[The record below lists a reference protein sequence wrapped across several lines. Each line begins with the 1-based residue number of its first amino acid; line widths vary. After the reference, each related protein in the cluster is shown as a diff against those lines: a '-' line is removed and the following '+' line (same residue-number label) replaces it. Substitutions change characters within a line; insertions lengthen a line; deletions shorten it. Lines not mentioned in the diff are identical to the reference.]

1 MGGLAACSKPS
12 NTTGGTM
19 RKLSAISS
27 CGAMALALSLGSGC
41 PAHAQDWKVTGEF
54 EYYGVG
60 KVYQIEKGHIF
71 WVGDFGGTFVN
82 DKGKGNLFDHAGV
95 KCPGANDID
104 SNNKKQR
111 AMGYCII
118 SDTGGQAYLSWQC
131 EGNAD
136 GTPCRGT
143 FEYTGGTE
151 KYQTISGKN
160 SFESHTT
167 AQWPD
172 GTVSGYAT
180 WNR

>member
-1 MGGLAACSKPS
+1 
-12 NTTGGTM
+12 M
-19 RKLSAISS
+19 RQLSTISS
-27 CGAMALALSLGSGC
+27 CAAVVLALTLGPGW
-41 PAHAQDWKVTGEF
+41 PARAQDQDWKVTGEF
-54 EYYGVG
+54 ENFALG
-60 KVYQIEKGHIF
+60 KIYEIEKGHIL
-71 WVGDFGGTFVN
+71 WVGDFGGTLIN
-82 DKGKGNLFDHAGV
+82 DKGKGNLFDHAGMR
-95 KCPGANDID
+95 CPGMNDID

-111 AMGYCII
+111 ARGYCII
-118 SDTGGQAYLSWQC
+118 SDAGGQAYLSWQC

-143 FEYTGGTE
+143 FEYTGGTG

-160 SFESHTT
+160 SFEYRPT